1 MKTAGYAS
9 IVLFVSDNIGQLEKC
24 LCHIL
29 DYTPSQQYELIV
41 VETMDCAEMHEYVSG
56 LPNIQVLAYAP
67 DMSAG
72 ARYKTAAGLAT
83 GMNIVFLYDWALL
96 YDRWLVALYSALAD
110 HQNAAVVQP
119 FLGEDDYSVD
129 QEDLKIDGGCFLISR
144 QVLQAAGGFDGCYFT
159 EFMCLADL
167 AYRIF
172 RSKKRIVNVAACQVD
187 CSAWNLFS
195 VNQDLYLQ
203 DSERYK
209 KRYGF
214 SFIYCTHSREELVG
228 LLDYKKPD
236 VNILD
241 IGCACGANL
250 LLIKNANP
258 SAKLYGLEL
267 CEPAAEVASNFA
279 DVKVADFEKFEQD
292 DFCDKFDYIIMGD
305 VLEHL
310 FDTDKALQKVWK
322 WLRPGGELVV
332 SVPNVSHVSVIADA
346 LEGKWIYADSGILD
360 RTHVRFFTRMSMRQ
374 CLQENN
380 FFVKNMHRAIINY
393 GEGELANQ
401 LMDTLVKLPLLKID
415 RKDLETYQIVYLAE
429 KRVNR

>member
-1 MKTAGYAS
+1 MKSDEYIS
-9 IVLFVSDNIGQLEKC
+9 MVLFVSDSIPQLEKC

-29 DYTPSQQYELIV
+29 DYTPSQQYEMII
-41 VETMDCAEMHEYVSG
+41 VETKECAEMHEYVSG
-56 LPNIQVLAYAP
+56 LPHIQLLAYAP
-67 DMSAG
+67 DMSVG
-72 ARYKTAAGLAT
+72 ARYKAAAGLAT
-83 GMNIVFLYDWALL
+83 GMNIVFLYDWALP
-96 YDRWLVALYSALAD
+96 YDGWLAALGSALEES
-110 HQNAAVVQP
+110 QNAAVVQP
-119 FLGEDDYSVD
+119 FLEKHDGGLD
-129 QEDLKIDGGCFLISR
+129 QESLKICGGCFMISSQIL
-144 QVLQAAGGFDGCYFT
+144 QVIGGFNSFYFT
-159 EFMCLADL
+159 EIMCLADL

-203 DSERYK
+203 DSKRYK
-209 KRYGF
+209 KMYGF

-250 LLIKNANP
+250 LLIKNVNP

-292 DFCDKFDYIIMGD
+292 DFCGKFDYIIMGD